1 MSSTTKLARSR
12 TPRGRFDALRNVA
25 QIVRGRECHFSSTG
39 VASVALLHAPTTQR
53 IVRVAKKH
61 SRIRAQF
68 RKNRTPR
75 TREKDLTRKFAQDW
89 FEDHDPAQGERV
101 SGKGELTRKRTVVG
115 AEVSADEAGLTI
127 APQIDTRVSR
137 RGRVLCVQGLESR
150 VEADSGEAYRC
161 VTRGLLKTLQTDQRH
176 VLATGDLVWFRPEGD
191 QRGVIERI
199 EPRHGVLS
207 RTSRGRQHVLVANV
221 DQVVIV
227 ASAAEPQLKP
237 NLVDRLI
244 VTAEKNSVRPIICI
258 NKVDLVDP
266 ASLQP
271 FIGVLSQ
278 LGYTVLATSVK
289 TGLAIERL
297 RRAMVGKASVVT
309 GQSGVGKSSIL
320 NSIDPALELR
330 VQQVSV
336 ESQKG
341 RHTTSAAQLLPLK
354 PSGYVVDTPG
364 IRQFQLWDVVP
375 QEVAGFYREI
385 RPYVSKCRFPDC
397 THTHEVDCCV
407 KGAVADG
414 RIDPRRYESYVQLQ
428 RGEVD

>member
-1 MSSTTKLARSR
+1 MPVGTRWTS
-12 TPRGRFDALRNVA
+12 
-25 QIVRGRECHFSSTG
+25 
-39 VASVALLHAPTTQR
+39 
-53 IVRVAKKH
+53 RVAKKQA
-61 SRIRAQF
+61 RIRAQF
-68 RKNRTPR
+68 RKNRTRR

-89 FEDHDPAQGERV
+89 FENHDPAQSERV

-115 AEVSADEAGLTI
+115 AEVSADEAGLAI
-127 APQIDTRVSR
+127 APEIDRAVSR

-150 VEADSGEAYRC
+150 VESEAGAIYRC

-176 VLATGDLVWFRPEGD
+176 VLATGDIVWFRPEGD
-191 QRGVIERI
+191 QHGVIQRV

-227 ASAAEPQLKP
+227 ASAAEPHLKP

-244 VTAEKNSVRPIICI
+244 VTAEKNGIRPIICI
-258 NKVDLVDP
+258 NKIDLIDP
-266 ASLQP
+266 ADLQP
-271 FIGVLSQ
+271 LIGVLSQ
-278 LGYTVLATSVK
+278 LGYDVFPASVK
-289 TGLAIERL
+289 TGLAIDRL
-297 RRAMVGKASVVT
+297 RRAMLGKASVVT

-320 NSIDPALELR
+320 NCIDPALKLR
-330 VQQVSV
+330 VQQVSA

-341 RHTTSAAQLLPLK
+341 RHTTSTARLLPLK

-364 IRQFQLWDVVP
+364 IRQFQLWDVVS
-375 QEVAGFYREI
+375 QEVAGFYREF

-397 THTHEVDCCV
+397 THTHEIDCTV

-414 RIDPRRYESYVQLQ
+414 HIDPRRYESYVQLQ
-428 RGEVD
+428 CGELD

>member
-1 MSSTTKLARSR
+1 MPVDTRW
-12 TPRGRFDALRNVA
+12 TP
-25 QIVRGRECHFSSTG
+25 
-39 VASVALLHAPTTQR
+39 
-53 IVRVAKKH
+53 RVAKKQ

-68 RKNRTPR
+68 RKNRTRR

-89 FEDHDPAQGERV
+89 FENHDPAQSERV

-115 AEVSADEAGLTI
+115 AEVSADETGLAI
-127 APQIDTRVSR
+127 APEIDLAVSR
-137 RGRVLCVQGLESR
+137 HGRVLCVQGLESR
-150 VEADSGEAYRC
+150 VETEAGAIYRC

-191 QRGVIERI
+191 QHGVIQRI

-227 ASAAEPQLKP
+227 ASAAEPRLKP

-244 VTAEKNSVRPIICI
+244 VTAERNGIRPIICI
-258 NKVDLVDP
+258 NKIDLIDP
-266 ASLQP
+266 ADLQP
-271 FIGVLSQ
+271 LIGVFSQ
-278 LGYTVLATSVK
+278 LGYAVFPTSVK
-289 TGLAIERL
+289 NGLAIDRL
-297 RRAMVGKASVVT
+297 RRAMLGKASVVT

-320 NSIDPALELR
+320 NCIDPALKLR
-330 VQQVSV
+330 VQQVSA
-336 ESQKG
+336 ETQKG
-341 RHTTSAAQLLPLK
+341 RHTTSSARLLPLK

-375 QEVAGFYREI
+375 QEVAGFYRDI

-397 THTHEVDCCV
+397 THTHEIDCAV
-407 KGAVADG
+407 KATVADG
-414 RIDPRRYESYVQLQ
+414 RIDSRRYESYVQLQ
-428 RGEVD
+428 SGELD

>member
-1 MSSTTKLARSR
+1 MPVDTRW
-12 TPRGRFDALRNVA
+12 TP
-25 QIVRGRECHFSSTG
+25 
-39 VASVALLHAPTTQR
+39 
-53 IVRVAKKH
+53 RVAKKQ

-68 RKNRTPR
+68 RKNRTRR

-89 FEDHDPAQGERV
+89 FENHDPAQSERV

-115 AEVSADEAGLTI
+115 AEVSADETGLAI
-127 APQIDTRVSR
+127 APEIDLAVSR
-137 RGRVLCVQGLESR
+137 HGRVLCVQGLESR
-150 VEADSGEAYRC
+150 VETEAGAIYRC

-191 QRGVIERI
+191 QHGVIQRI

-227 ASAAEPQLKP
+227 ASAAEPRLKP

-244 VTAEKNSVRPIICI
+244 VTAERNGIRPIICI
-258 NKVDLVDP
+258 NKIDLIDP
-266 ASLQP
+266 ADLQP
-271 FIGVLSQ
+271 LIGVFSQ
-278 LGYTVLATSVK
+278 LGYAVFPTSVK
-289 TGLAIERL
+289 NGLAIDRL
-297 RRAMVGKASVVT
+297 RRAMLGKASVVT

-320 NSIDPALELR
+320 NCIDPALKLR
-330 VQQVSV
+330 VQQVSA
-336 ESQKG
+336 ETQKG
-341 RHTTSAAQLLPLK
+341 RHTTSTARLLPLK

-375 QEVAGFYREI
+375 QEVAGFYRDI

-397 THTHEVDCCV
+397 THTHEIDCAV
-407 KGAVADG
+407 KAAVADG
-414 RIDPRRYESYVQLQ
+414 RIDSRRYESYVQLQ
-428 RGEVD
+428 SGELD